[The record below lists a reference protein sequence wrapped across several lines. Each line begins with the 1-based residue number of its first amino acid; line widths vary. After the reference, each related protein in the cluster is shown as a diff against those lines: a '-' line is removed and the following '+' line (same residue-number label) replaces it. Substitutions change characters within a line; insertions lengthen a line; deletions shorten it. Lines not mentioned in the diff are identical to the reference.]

1 VFLLKKLLMPTVRFQ
16 KYVPFSVIVTVGK
29 RRGLGGRLLEI
40 AAYLGGHKY
49 LSVFNRE
56 NVLSVG
62 SGP

>member
-1 VFLLKKLLMPTVRFQ
+1 MPTVRFQ